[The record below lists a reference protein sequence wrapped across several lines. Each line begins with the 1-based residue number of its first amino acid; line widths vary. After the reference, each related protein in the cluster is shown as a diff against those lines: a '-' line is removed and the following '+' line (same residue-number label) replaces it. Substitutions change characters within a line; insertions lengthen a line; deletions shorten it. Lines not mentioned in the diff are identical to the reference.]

1 MDYIVFDLE
10 FNQPFNFKTGT
21 KTYLNPKC
29 PFEIIQIGAVKLNDR
44 FEIVDSF
51 NGLIRPSIYKRIHP
65 YVEKITGF
73 DMSTFKGAPGFSEVY
88 ENFVKFMGDKEETIL
103 CTWGIDDIKS
113 LFRNILFYKLDT
125 DAISH
130 KCVNVQAYATTY
142 LNNEPGKSIG
152 LKNAVIQLEIPAST
166 NFHNALNDAEYTAKI
181 FQIVRPE
188 NMEHHVFDLS
198 ELKKAKAKRRVMK
211 KSKKVEK

>member
-1 MDYIVFDLE
+1 MNYIVFDLE

-29 PFEIIQIGAVKLNDR
+29 PFEIIQIGAVKLDDN
-44 FEIVDSF
+44 FEIIDSF

-73 DMSTFKGAPGFSEVY
+73 DMSTFKDSPGFTEVY
-88 ENFVKFMGDKEETIL
+88 EKFLEFMGDKEENIL
-103 CTWGIDDIKS
+103 CTWGFDDIKS
-113 LFRNILFYKLDT
+113 LFRNILFYKIDT
-125 DAISH
+125 EAISH
-130 KCVNVQAYATTY
+130 RCVNVQSYATEY
-142 LNNEPGKSIG
+142 LHNEPGKSIG
-152 LKNAVIQLEIPAST
+152 LKNAVIQLDIPAST

-181 FQIVRPE
+181 FKIVHPE
-188 NMEHHVFDLS
+188 NMEIKNFDLS

-211 KSKKVEK
+211 KSKKVEQ

>member
-1 MDYIVFDLE
+1 MNYIVFDLE

-29 PFEIIQIGAVKLNDR
+29 PFEIIQIGAVKLNDD
-44 FEIVDSF
+44 FEITDSF

-73 DMSTFKGAPGFSEVY
+73 DMSTFKDSPGFAEVY
-88 ENFVKFMGDKEETIL
+88 EKFLEFMGDKEENIL
-103 CTWGIDDIKS
+103 CTWGFDDIKS
-113 LFRNILFYKLDT
+113 LFRNILFYKIDT
-125 DAISH
+125 ESISH
-130 KCVNVQAYATTY
+130 RCVNVQRYATEY
-142 LNNEPGKSIG
+142 LHNEPGKSIG
-152 LKNAVIQLEIPAST
+152 LKNAVIQLDIPAST

-181 FQIVRPE
+181 FKIVHPE
-188 NMEHHVFDLS
+188 NMEIKNFDLS

-211 KSKKVEK
+211 KSKKVEQ